1 MSQQKAKN
9 QLKTKIKK
17 ILFSLVAI
25 AFISGGCL
33 TVQLLISFLSYTFAT
48 TTDESYPTSLPW
60 IGKKSDCENR
70 GRKWYDNKC
79 WDGEHNL
86 LF

>member
-1 MSQQKAKN
+1 MYQQKVKN
-9 QLKTKIKK
+9 RIKTKTKK
-17 ILFSLVAI
+17 ILFSLAI
-25 AFISGGCL
+25 ITFIGAGCL
-33 TVQLLISFLSYTFAT
+33 TVQLLVSFLSYTFAT

-70 GRKWYDNKC
+70 GRKWHENKC